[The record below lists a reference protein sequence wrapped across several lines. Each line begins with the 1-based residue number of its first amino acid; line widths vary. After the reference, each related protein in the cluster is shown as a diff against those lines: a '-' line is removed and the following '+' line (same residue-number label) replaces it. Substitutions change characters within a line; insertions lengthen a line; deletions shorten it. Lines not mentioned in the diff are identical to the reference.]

1 MDGLGIAG
9 RVWMSRISGLERD
22 GWIPPSPSPLQLVYR
37 LDVVDDGGLILFSF
51 VLFVRVFILDCV

>member
-9 RVWMSRISGLERD
+9 RVWISGISGLERD

-37 LDVVDDGGLILFSF
+37 VDVVTEGVLI
-51 VLFVRVFILDCV
+51 FVRVCIFCSRL